1 MFRHQFLANFREL
14 VRFISTNFVEV
25 LTYMIKIVFKIEI
38 EVLKSS
44 TLVYAIYI
52 YFTYTLM

>member
-1 MFRHQFLANFREL
+1 
-14 VRFISTNFVEV
+14 
-25 LTYMIKIVFKIEI
+25 MIKIVFKIEI

-52 YFTYTLM
+52 YFTYTLMQYVVFRYL